1 MKQEMIDYKEAVFR
15 ELEIKGLTRKDA
27 NTITRITDFSVE
39 NYPEIMEYPADEQ
52 ADRMI
57 VVGATLLQVR
67 RLADIPKDEKSDLLN
82 RLVCCIRSAGLVDQY
97 TTAKEE
103 MRRMGQTL
111 MEIAV

>member
-1 MKQEMIDYKEAVFR
+1 MKQEMIDYKEAVYR

-57 VVGATLLQVR
+57 VVGATLLQVQR
-67 RLADIPKDEKSDLLN
+67 HQNYPNEEKEELLD
-82 RLVCCIRSAGLVDQY
+82 RLVHCIRSAGLTEQY
-97 TTAKEE
+97 MDSKEQ
-103 MRRMGQTL
+103 MRYAGKTIIDIT
-111 MEIAV
+111 E